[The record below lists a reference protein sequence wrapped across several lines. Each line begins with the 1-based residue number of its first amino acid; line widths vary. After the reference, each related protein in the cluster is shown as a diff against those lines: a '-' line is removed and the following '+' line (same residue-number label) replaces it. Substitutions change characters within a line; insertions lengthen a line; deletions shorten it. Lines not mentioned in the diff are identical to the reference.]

1 VVRVEG
7 AIVDLDGIRPGYVRF
22 EGGVVVEVGSPGT
35 ASRRPGERRI
45 RGIVVPPPV
54 NGHTHL
60 GDASANVE
68 PPSATVAEM
77 VEPPNGFKFRLLRDT
92 PPRRKAAAMRRALTR
107 MRREGIALA
116 VDFRE
121 EGLPGVRL
129 LRQAAK
135 SAGLEV
141 QIFGRPL
148 ARPLDAGELD
158 PLLRE
163 ADGIGLSAAR
173 DETAGD
179 LDTIAAACRSAGK
192 RFAMHASEA
201 EREEPSSYLRTNPD
215 LVVHL
220 TCATPSDLQ
229 EVRDAGT
236 TVAVCARSNA
246 LFGRRPNLAEFARLG
261 VPTILG
267 TDNAMLHAPSIWRE
281 LEFDYVSSRLAG
293 APVPADFLARAA
305 FVEPW
310 RWLGRPSFARIAP
323 GTDARPIVVR
333 LPPDDPAYQLVT
345 RATEHLIVRP
355 GSIRPR
361 RASP

>member
-1 VVRVEG
+1 VLVEG

-22 EGGVVVEVGSPGT
+22 DGATVAETGSLGT
-35 ASRRPGERRI
+35 ASRKAGERRI

-68 PPSATVAEM
+68 PPATTVAEL

-92 PPRRKAAAMRRALTR
+92 SPTRKVAAMRKALDR
-107 MRREGIALA
+107 MRREGIAA
-116 VDFRE
+116 VVDFRE
-121 EGLPGVRL
+121 EGVPGVRL
-129 LRQAAK
+129 LRRAAGR
-135 SAGLEV
+135 SGLEV

-148 ARPLDAGELD
+148 RRPIDGAELD
-158 PLLRE
+158 ELLRE
-163 ADGIGLSAAR
+163 ADGVGLSAAR
-173 DETAGD
+173 DESPEDLERISTACH
-179 LDTIAAACRSAGK
+179 AVGK
-192 RFAMHASEA
+192 RFALHASEA
-201 EREEPSSYLRTNPD
+201 EREEPGTYLHPKPD
-215 LVVHL
+215 LLVHL
-220 TCATPSDLQ
+220 TCASAADLL
-229 EVRDAGT
+229 EVRESGT

-246 LFGRRPNLAEFARLG
+246 LFGRRPDLAEFARVG
-261 VPTILG
+261 VRTILG

-293 APVPADFLARAA
+293 APVSAEFLARAA

-310 RWLGRPSFARIAP
+310 RWLGRESFARIAP

-333 LPPDDPAYQLVT
+333 LPPDDPAYQLAT

-355 GSIRPR
+355 GSQR
-361 RASP
+361 RRGASA